1 MSNVS
6 LQNGQYK
13 WKVGTLSST
22 QHDNVTAK
30 IIKNITSYMVNNIM
44 LNMKSWDKTKKTD
57 LQQKKI
63 VPRGKQLAIRIYKMY
78 IPTSSVLCIIKY
90 ITIGTYFI
98 IFCII
103 AGILLSAYGQLC
115 KVKK

>member
-44 LNMKSWDKTKKTD
+44 LNMKS
-57 LQQKKI
+57 
-63 VPRGKQLAIRIYKMY
+63 
-78 IPTSSVLCIIKY
+78 
-90 ITIGTYFI
+90 
-98 IFCII
+98 
-103 AGILLSAYGQLC
+103 
-115 KVKK
+115 